1 MVIQNSNLTIQNALF
16 GAVSLTKNAN
26 TSKCK
31 YSGYGTGF
39 DKRSLFSHP
48 SGGNGQN
55 LIIFGVD
62 MSSSTKIDSRKN
74 VLILGKGPMHG
85 LPIRTYAE
93 CRKNVFD

>member
-1 MVIQNSNLTIQNALF
+1 M
-16 GAVSLTKNAN
+16 TKNAN

-31 YSGYGTGF
+31 YSGYGTRF
-39 DKRSLFSHP
+39 DRRSLFSHP
-48 SGGNGQN
+48 SSGNGQN

-62 MSSSTKIDSRKN
+62 MNSSTKIDYRKNN

-85 LPIRTYAE
+85 LPVRTYAE